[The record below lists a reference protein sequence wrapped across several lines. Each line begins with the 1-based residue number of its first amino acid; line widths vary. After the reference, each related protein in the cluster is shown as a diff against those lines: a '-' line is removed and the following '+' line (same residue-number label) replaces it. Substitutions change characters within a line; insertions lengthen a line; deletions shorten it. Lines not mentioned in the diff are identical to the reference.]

1 MNVIALRG
9 VSCSRRRLRRNA
21 QVRSNVKMVIWG
33 SETSAPS
40 GWEKFRYEATKE
52 STKHTKKTNKTPR
65 NINPKL
71 KITPLPIFFGG
82 VGTCP
87 KNDWYDNCG
96 SQSFTFTTCISSSVG
111 AMCKKHSA
119 WPDNG
124 AWNCVTWCGKWRK
137 VDPKKGTFSQEMSLV
152 LTIEFSGNMWVP
164 RKSRVETGFAINVS
178 PPKNPRTC
186 HSWKHTP
193 FPNLLWKFSY
203 TPQFVTPQWWT
214 LAN

>member
-1 MNVIALRG
+1 MKVEVTSEVSCLFSVSCKHWTMYTSRSFCLLVSFVKWCMNVIALRG

-82 VGTCP
+82 LEHVQKMT
-87 KNDWYDNCG
+87 D
-96 SQSFTFTTCISSSVG
+96 
-111 AMCKKHSA
+111 M
-119 WPDNG
+119 
-124 AWNCVTWCGKWRK
+124 
-137 VDPKKGTFSQEMSLV
+137 
-152 LTIEFSGNMWVP
+152 TIVAPNPSP
-164 RKSRVETGFAINVS
+164 S
-178 PPKNPRTC
+178 PPASAAP
-186 HSWKHTP
+186 
-193 FPNLLWKFSY
+193 
-203 TPQFVTPQWWT
+203 
-214 LAN
+214 